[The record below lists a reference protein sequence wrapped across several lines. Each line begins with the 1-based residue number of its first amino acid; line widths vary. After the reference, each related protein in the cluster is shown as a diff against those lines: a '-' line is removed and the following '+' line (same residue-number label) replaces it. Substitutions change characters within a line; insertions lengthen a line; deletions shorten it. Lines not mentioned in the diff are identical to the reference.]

1 MASKLDQ
8 PEVTSEAPPAASPRP
23 AHVQSEDVPPTIT
36 RDPASLGRGIRLTIR
51 GRPMVF
57 RRLRAPSSGVI
68 GLLAILGPGLIAA
81 NAGDDAGGIAT
92 YASVGA
98 KYGYDLLWMMVLIT
112 VSLAIV
118 QEVATRLGAATGRGL
133 LDLIRERFGVG
144 WAVVAVAV
152 VLLANGGVTVTEFV
166 GIGAAL
172 ELFNIPRLLSV
183 PAAAMLVWWLVVKG
197 SYQRVEK
204 IFLAM
209 TLVFFAYPAAAILAG
224 PDWGQVAYNT
234 VVPTVRLDSDYLM
247 LFVATVGTTITPF
260 MQLFAQSSTVER
272 GVARTTYGPERIDA
286 WTGALFSDLIA
297 YFIIV
302 ATAATLHQAGQT
314 EIDNAAQAAQALAP
328 VAGQYAFLLFAVGL
342 LGASLLAA
350 GVLPVATAYSVAEA
364 FGFRKGVNLDFRRA
378 PIFVGLFSGL
388 VVLGAAVALIPGL
401 PVFALLVAIQVVNA
415 LLLPVLLIFMLRL
428 SDDRHLMG
436 ELVNGPRLRIAAWAT
451 ALIVSALALT
461 MVANLAAQ
469 AVGLDLFSL
478 ITG

>member
-1 MASKLDQ
+1 MSTQID
-8 PEVTSEAPPAASPRP
+8 APSRSLPAAGEVEPI
-23 AHVQSEDVPPTIT
+23 ELPPTVT
-36 RDPASLGRGIRLTIR
+36 GQGTVLGAGIRLTIR

-57 RRLRAPSSGVI
+57 RRLKAPPSGVL

-118 QEVATRLGAATGRGL
+118 QEMATRLGAATGRGL

-144 WAVVAVAV
+144 WAVAAVAV

-172 ELFNIPRLLSV
+172 DLFGVSRYVSV
-183 PAAAMLVWWLVVKG
+183 PLAAVLIWWLVVKG
-197 SYQRVEK
+197 SYRRVET
-204 IFLAM
+204 IFLLM
-209 TLVFFAYPAAAILAG
+209 TLVFFAYPAAAIMAG
-224 PDWGQVAYNT
+224 PDWGEVARKT
-234 VVPTVRLDSDYLM
+234 AVPTIRLDPEYLM
-247 LFVATVGTTITPF
+247 LFVATVGTTITPY

-272 GVARTTYGPERIDA
+272 GIARKRYGPERADA
-286 WTGALFSDLIA
+286 YTGALFSNLIA
-297 YFIIV
+297 YAIIV
-302 ATAATLHQAGQT
+302 ATAATLHQTGQT
-314 EIDNAAQAAQALAP
+314 EVESAAQAAQALAP
-328 VAGQYAFLLFAVGL
+328 AAGEYALVLFAVGL

-388 VVLGAAVALIPGL
+388 VAIGAGVALIPGL
-401 PVFALLVAIQVVNA
+401 PVFGLLVAVQVLNA
-415 LLLPVLLIFMLRL
+415 MLLPVLLFFMLKL
-428 SDDRHLMG
+428 SDDRRLMG
-436 ELVNGPRLRIAAWAT
+436 DLVNGPGLRIVAWTT
-451 ALIVSALALT
+451 AVVVSVLAL
-461 MVANLAAQ
+461 MMLINLGAEAL
-469 AVGLDLFSL
+469 GLDLFAL
-478 ITG
+478 LGA

>member
-1 MASKLDQ
+1 MARTFSRPDVR
-8 PEVTSEAPPAASPRP
+8 PETPPRGSLPPGHLQTA
-23 AHVQSEDVPPTIT
+23 DVPPTIT
-36 RDPASLGRGIRLTIR
+36 RNRSSLGRGIRLTVR

-57 RRLRAPSSGVI
+57 RRLRMPSSGAI

-92 YASVGA
+92 YSSVGA

-112 VSLAIV
+112 LSLAIV
-118 QEVATRLGAATGRGL
+118 QEIATRLGAATGRGL
-133 LDLIRERFGVG
+133 LDLVREKFGVG

-152 VLLANGGVTVTEFV
+152 VLLANGGVIVTEFV

-172 ELFNIPRLLSV
+172 ELFDIPRFLSV
-183 PAAAMLVWWLVVKG
+183 PAAAVLVWWLVVKG

-204 IFLAM
+204 VFLAM

-224 PDWGQVAYNT
+224 PDWGQVAYHT
-234 VVPTVRLDSDYLM
+234 VVPTIRLDSDYLM
-247 LFVATVGTTITPF
+247 LFVATVGTTITPY

-272 GVARTTYGPERIDA
+272 GVARKTYGPERIDA

-314 EIDNAAQAAQALAP
+314 EIESAQQAAQALAP

-388 VVLGAAVALIPGL
+388 VVLGAGVALIPGL
-401 PVFALLVAIQVVNA
+401 PVFALLVAIQVLNA

-428 SDDRHLMG
+428 SDDRRLMG
-436 ELVNGPRLRIAAWAT
+436 DLVNGPKLRIAAWAT

-469 AVGLDLFSL
+469 AIGLDLFSL

>member
-1 MASKLDQ
+1 MIASDPDDVSNDSQ
-8 PEVTSEAPPAASPRP
+8 SPAVSPEPEPAPP
-23 AHVQSEDVPPTIT
+23 EDIPPTIT
-36 RDPASLGRGIRLTIR
+36 GDRVPLTQGIRLSIR

-57 RRLRAPSSGVI
+57 RRLRAPSTGVI

-92 YASVGA
+92 YSSVGA

-112 VSLAIV
+112 LSLAIV
-118 QEVATRLGAATGRGL
+118 QEIATRLGAATGRGL
-133 LDLIRERFGVG
+133 LDLVRERFGVG
-144 WAVVAVAV
+144 WAVVAVIV
-152 VLLANGGVTVTEFV
+152 VLLANGGVTITEFV

-172 ELFNIPRLLSV
+172 ELFGIPRYLTV
-183 PAAAMLVWWLVVKG
+183 PVAAILVWWLVVKG

-204 IFLAM
+204 VFLAM
-209 TLVFFAYPAAAILAG
+209 TLVFFAYPIAAIMAG
-224 PDWGQVAYNT
+224 PDWGQVAIKT
-234 VVPTVRLDSDYLM
+234 VVPTIHLDSDYLM
-247 LFVATVGTTITPF
+247 LFVATVGTTITPY

-272 GVARTTYGPERIDA
+272 GVARKSYGPERIDA

-302 ATAATLHQAGQT
+302 ATAATLHQSGQT
-314 EIDNAAQAAQALAP
+314 EIDSAQQAAQALAP

-388 VVLGAAVALIPGL
+388 VGIGAVVALIPGL
-401 PVFALLVAIQVVNA
+401 PVFALLVAVQVLNA

-428 SDDRHLMG
+428 SDDHRLMG
-436 ELVNGPRLRIAAWAT
+436 DLVNGPKLRIAAWTT
-451 ALIVSALALT
+451 ASIVSLLALT

-469 AVGLDLFSL
+469 AVGFDLFSL
-478 ITG
+478 VTG

>member
-1 MASKLDQ
+1 MVRELDDAPSTREHQ
-8 PEVTSEAPPAASPRP
+8 PAVSPPPAAL
-23 AHVQSEDVPPTIT
+23 QTEDVPPTIA
-36 RDPASLGRGIRLTIR
+36 RDPFTLGRGIKLTIR
-51 GRPMVF
+51 GRSIVF
-57 RRLRAPSSGVI
+57 RRLRAPSSGII

-92 YASVGA
+92 YSSVGA

-112 VSLAIV
+112 ISLAIV
-118 QEVATRLGAATGRGL
+118 QEIATRLGAATGRGL

-172 ELFNIPRLLSV
+172 ELFNIPRFLSV
-183 PAAAMLVWWLVVKG
+183 PAAAVLVWWLVVKG

-204 IFLAM
+204 VFLAM

-224 PDWGQVAYNT
+224 PDWGQVAYKT
-234 VVPTVRLDSDYLM
+234 VVPTIRLDSDYLM
-247 LFVATVGTTITPF
+247 LFVATVGTTITPY

-272 GVARTTYGPERIDA
+272 GVARVSYGPERIDA

-314 EIDNAAQAAQALAP
+314 EIDSAQQAAQALAP

-342 LGASLLAA
+342 LGASLLSS

-388 VVLGAAVALIPGL
+388 VVLGAVVALIPGL
-401 PVFALLVAIQVVNA
+401 PVFTLLVAIQVLNA
-415 LLLPVLLIFMLRL
+415 LLLPVLLVFMLRL
-428 SDDRHLMG
+428 SDDRRLMG
-436 ELVNGPRLRIAAWAT
+436 NLVNGPKLRIAAWGT

-469 AVGLDLFSL
+469 AIGLDLFSL